1 MEAPES
7 IHQFWF
13 GTNADDGV
21 TVATQAKLWWS
32 KDDALD
38 LDIKQRFAASSD
50 LALNGKLDEWSA
62 TSDGCLAL
70 ILLCDQFPRNMY
82 RNTPQAFAFDDN
94 ALQLAKEG
102 IAHQLD
108 TRLRPIERVF
118 FYLPFE
124 HSESLADQDR
134 AVALFRQLADEAKP
148 AHKTSFENFLNFAI
162 RHREVIK
169 RFQRFPHR
177 NKIVGRDS
185 TAAELQFLSEPGSS
199 F

>member
-1 MEAPES
+1 METQES
-7 IHQFWF
+7 IKEFWF
-13 GTNADDGV
+13 GTNTDDG
-21 TVATQAKLWWS
+21 ATAAAQAKLWWS

-38 LDIKQRFAASSD
+38 LEIKQRFAASSD

-62 TSDGCLAL
+62 TPYGHLSL

-82 RNTPQAFAFDDN
+82 RNTPRAFAFDAK
-94 ALQLAKEG
+94 ALQLSKDG
-102 IAHQLD
+102 IARKLD
-108 TRLRPIERVF
+108 IRLRPIERVF

-134 AVALFRQLADEAKP
+134 AVALFRQLAEEANP
-148 AHKTSFENFLNFAI
+148 AHKTSFDNFYNYAI
-162 RHREVIK
+162 RHREVIQ

-177 NKIVGRDS
+177 NKILGRDS